1 MNRVHIFP
9 LIYEAWAFSYESLC
23 VSAAPDPSTYQYH
36 EATGYY
42 YDPQTGLYY
51 DPSSQVCSLSRIYC
65 LTICFRIILYLTSA
79 AVKMFPMLV
88 LNSTTITQRFR
99 STCTGTARCRC
110 TSLHRLNPTQNKCR
124 LIVLQPQTS
133 KSSKIK
139 KKSPKASLHNRYI

>member
-1 MNRVHIFP
+1 MNRIHILP

-23 VSAAPDPSTYQYH
+23 VSAVPEPSTYQYN

-42 YDPQTGLYY
+42 YDPQTSLYY

-65 LTICFRIILYLTSA
+65 LTICFRIILYFTSA

-88 LNSTTITQRFR
+88 LNSTTITQRL
-99 STCTGTARCRC
+99 SGTSTGTTRSRR
-110 TSLHRLNPTQNKCR
+110 TSLHRLNQTQNKCR
-124 LIVLQPQTS
+124 LIVLQPQTA

-139 KKSPKASLHNRYI
+139 KKSPKASLHNR